1 MNQTQINGN
10 GHHRA
15 QRLGA
20 ALVTGSGVRLGKE
33 IALALARAGYDIAL
47 HYNRSE
53 APARQTRQEILA
65 LGVDCQL
72 FPQDLSRAEELAGFV
87 AQVQQAMPHLNVLV
101 NSASAYAN
109 GTIAQSSVDLFD
121 AQFHVNLRAPFFL
134 SQGFA
139 QVCET
144 GSIINICDNKI
155 GFNQFEYAAYLLAK
169 KALVELTR
177 MAALEF
183 APRIR
188 VNGVAPG
195 VVMPA
200 QSRSQEYIDW
210 RIQGIPLKMQGSP
223 DHITQAVISLLQN
236 PFITGQI
243 LTVDGGESI
252 TNVGQNAAQFDP
264 AKV

>member
-1 MNQTQINGN
+1 MNQTQVNGSERV
-10 GHHRA
+10 GRP
-15 QRLGA
+15 GA
-20 ALVTGSGVRLGKE
+20 ALVTGSGVRLGRE
-33 IALALARAGYDIAL
+33 IALALAKAGYDIAL
-47 HYNRSE
+47 HYNSSDG
-53 APARQTRQEILA
+53 PAKQTRQEILA

-72 FPQDLSRAEELAGFV
+72 FAQDLSRGEDLAGFV
-87 AQVQQAMPHLNVLV
+87 AQVKVAMPHLNVLV
-101 NSASAYAN
+101 NSASAYAS

-121 AQFHVNLRAPFFL
+121 TQFNVNIRAPFFL

-139 QVCET
+139 QVCDA

-195 VVMPA
+195 VVLPA

-210 RIQGIPLKMQGSP
+210 RIQGIPLRMQGSP
-223 DHITQAVISLLQN
+223 DHITQAVLSLLHN